1 MASRR
6 RSHRSGD
13 IVLVPVDDQIGPGR
27 SRDIRLLVAAHR
39 RRHPRPRPFRK
50 KDRRIA
56 RDAPSILYEDLLAT
70 NVGEQASV
78 RDHRRNSEG
87 RPDFEGHVVGQPDGL
102 HGWQDDEFRR
112 GTERPP
118 RPDAV

>member
-1 MASRR
+1 M
-6 RSHRSGD
+6 
-13 IVLVPVDDQIGPGR
+13 PVDDQIGPGH
-27 SRDIRLLVAAHR
+27 SRDVRLLVAAHR
-39 RRHPRPRPFRK
+39 RRHPRPRPLRR

-56 RDAPSILYEDLLAT
+56 RDAPSTLDEDSLAA
-70 NVGEQASV
+70 NAAVGEQASV
-78 RDHRRNSEG
+78 RGHRRNSEG
-87 RPDFEGHVVGQPDGL
+87 RPDLEGHVVGQPDGL